1 MGLHAVN
8 FFSMWN
14 IRTVS
19 VSSCGMQVSDLTHD
33 AVLSVLQQRDEWLS
47 PQYITTMLLQ
57 GKDSYGSMLPYVD
70 RVEFLL
76 DKLPG
81 ISYRSGK
88 YRLNQQLFFKVG

>member
-1 MGLHAVN
+1 LLHVQNCAL
-8 FFSMWN
+8 FL
-14 IRTVS
+14 
-19 VSSCGMQVSDLTHD
+19 CHHAGMQVNDLTHD
-33 AVLSVLQQRDEWLS
+33 AVLSILQQRDEWLS